1 MSTAVS
7 PSSTRSTSAA
17 PGSPGATGRTSWLA
31 ATLVAVGVQVAWL
44 RCGGLWEYPTFPL
57 DDAWIHQVFARSLA
71 SGQGFAYSAGAPSA
85 GCSSPLWAV
94 LLAVPASLGVPAL
107 TAGTTLSVA
116 ATGVAVVGGGAW
128 ASRLYRSLTGQL
140 APSWLGPVAIGAL
153 ALCPTLAWNAGSGM
167 EGPAAAAFGLSAG
180 ALRLG
185 TPRERL
191 AGALCF
197 GFAVATRLEVAAA
210 IPVLV
215 VERLWVDRGG
225 SWRARLW
232 TAAADVVL
240 AALPAAL
247 LLGLLHASTGR
258 WLPQTLDVKVGE
270 LALSRVLPHLS
281 LGAAVGEVLERLA
294 FGVAAVWTVP
304 TFQAPLVGGVLLAL
318 AVLVARGE
326 LRGRSALVLPAG
338 WISIQVVAM
347 ELLPQPGGVLSH
359 EGRYVVPLVM
369 LGKLLAL
376 VGAAATGHVLGRR
389 DPRGRRAGPVLVG
402 LLVLFDLGPGLAT
415 ARRALANRREIAH
428 LQVEL
433 GAWIGARAGP
443 GSVVAARDV
452 GAVGYFAPDARVI
465 DLLGLVSPEWLG
477 VDRDPARFAALVR
490 LAQPQYVE
498 VFSGEWPEITAP
510 CEEATRRVE
519 PLATLASRREMVVYG
534 CE

>member
-1 MSTAVS
+1 MNTRPATA
-7 PSSTRSTSAA
+7 ALGG
-17 PGSPGATGRTSWLA
+17 PGSPDRRAWLA
-31 ATLVAVGVQVAWL
+31 ATLVAIGVQVAWL
-44 RCGGLWEYPTFPL
+44 WCGGLWQYPTFPL

-94 LLAVPASLGVPAL
+94 LLAVPAALGVPAL
-107 TAGTTLSVA
+107 PAGTALSVA
-116 ATGVAVVGGGAW
+116 ATVVAVVGGGVW
-128 ASRLYRSLTGQL
+128 ASRLHGSLTGHL
-140 APSWLGPVAIGAL
+140 APRWLGPTAIVAL
-153 ALCPTLAWNAGSGM
+153 ALCPALAWNAGSGM
-167 EGPAAAAFGLSAG
+167 EGPAAAAFGLCAG

-191 AGALCF
+191 AGALCL
-197 GFAVATRLEVAAA
+197 GFAVGARLETAAA

-215 VERLWVDRGG
+215 VERLVLDRGSSRRG
-225 SWRARLW
+225 RVVA
-232 TAAADVVL
+232 AAADAAL

-258 WLPQTLDVKVGE
+258 WLPQTLEAKVGDQ
-270 LALSRVLPHLS
+270 ALSRVLSHLP
-281 LGAAVGEVLERLA
+281 LGAAVGEVLDRLA
-294 FGVAAVWTVP
+294 YGLAAVWTVP

-326 LRGRSALVLPAG
+326 LRGGRALVLPVG
-338 WISIQVVAM
+338 WLSVQVIAM

-359 EGRYVVPLVM
+359 EGRYVVPLV
-369 LGKLLAL
+369 LVGQLLAV

-389 DPRGRRAGPVLVG
+389 DPRGRLAGPVLVG
-402 LLVLFDLGPGLAT
+402 LVVLLDGAPGLAT
-415 ARRALANRREIAH
+415 SRRALANRREIAH

-433 GAWIGARAGP
+433 GEWIGARAGP

-452 GAVGYFAPDARVI
+452 GAVGFFAPDARVI
-465 DLLGLVSPEWLG
+465 DLMGLVSPEWLG

-490 LAQPQYVE
+490 QARPHYVE
-498 VFSGEWPEITAP
+498 VFAGERPEITSA

-519 PLATLASRREMVVYG
+519 PLATLGSRREMVVFA
-534 CE
+534 CQ